1 MHLGSKVLG
10 TLLILGILAASA
22 TLHADDI
29 KTRMHERLPTIVELK
44 ARGVVGENNQGYLEM
59 LGGQTEQQE
68 LIAAENRDRRVIYE
82 QLARQ
87 TNTNVQIVGQRR
99 AIQIAERAP
108 SGEWLQDAGGN
119 WYQKQ

>member
-1 MHLGSKVLG
+1 MHSASKLMG
-10 TLLILGILAASA
+10 TLLMLGILAAST

-29 KTRMHERLPTIVELK
+29 KTRMHERLPIIVDLK

-68 LIAAENRDRRVIYE
+68 VVAAENRDRRLIYE

-87 TNTNVQIVGQRR
+87 TNTSVQVVGQRR
-99 AIQIAERAP
+99 AIQLAERAP
-108 SGEWLQDAGGN
+108 PGEWLQDANGN
-119 WYQKQ
+119 WYQK